1 LSSGGVPTDVSDGSR
16 ESSPTGCCILL
27 LGDSNL
33 RPLPTM
39 AFHDMLNVSRKD
51 VWCYDVNRIS
61 DLVSLQKN
69 KADALCSVQTVLV
82 SFLSWFAVNPRDP
95 GLPHNEAICKY
106 F

>member
-1 LSSGGVPTDVSDGSR
+1 LTDVSDNSR
-16 ESSPTGCCILL
+16 ESSPSGCCILL

-33 RPLPTM
+33 RPIPAM
-39 AFHDMLNVSRKD
+39 AFHDMLNVPRKD
-51 VWCYDVNRIS
+51 VWCYDVNRLG

-69 KADALCSVQTVLV
+69 NADALCSVQTVLV

-95 GLPHNEAICKY
+95 DLSHKEAICKC